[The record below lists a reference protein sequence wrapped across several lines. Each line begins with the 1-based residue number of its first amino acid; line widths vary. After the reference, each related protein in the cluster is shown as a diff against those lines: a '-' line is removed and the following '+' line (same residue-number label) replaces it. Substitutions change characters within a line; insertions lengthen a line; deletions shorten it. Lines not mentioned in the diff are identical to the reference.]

1 MDNKGTEVIHES
13 YELSVKQEKQYYSSK
28 GLNRKKLSFFF
39 FQIRKIYVFE
49 KDDLEFFLLMVD
61 TVL

>member
-39 FQIRKIYVFE
+39 FPN
-49 KDDLEFFLLMVD
+49 
-61 TVL
+61 

>member
-39 FQIRKIYVFE
+39 SKLGKSTFLRKTIWS
-49 KDDLEFFLLMVD
+49 FFY
-61 TVL
+61 